1 MSLKIEKLEK
11 GMAKL
16 TIEVSAEEFDKAYAQ
31 AYKKN
36 VTKINMPGFRKG
48 KAPLKMI
55 EKMYGPEMFYDDA
68 ANIVIPDAYDRE
80 VEANKVEV
88 VARPHIDV
96 EQIEKGKE
104 FIFTATVAIKPE
116 VTLGDYKGIEVEK
129 MDIEVTED
137 EILNKIKAEQE
148 KNASMVTVEDRA
160 SELDDTVTIDF
171 EGFSDGKAFEGGK
184 GTDYAL
190 VLGSHTFI
198 DNFEDQLI
206 GHNVGDKVEV
216 NVTFPADY
224 QAEDLAGKPALFKV
238 TIKKI
243 EKKVLPEIDDE
254 LAQDVSDFDTLDEYK
269 ADIKAKLTED
279 KEKDAKS
286 KKENDVVEKI
296 IENAT
301 MDIADDMIA
310 AQAERMLNE
319 YAQNLQMQGLSF
331 DMYMKYT
338 GMTVEQLLDQ
348 MKPQALKR
356 IQARLV
362 LEAVAVAEKFDVTD
376 EKLDAKC
383 EEIGKMYGMELDKVK
398 ETFGEEGLNQIKEDI
413 KVEKAADFV
422 RDNAV
427 EK

>member
-1 MSLKIEKLEK
+1 MYVRTWVAGADGSAKKIIVSDWIKNTAGSSSLDDSTELKDVTNVKGEQGYTMNGDNARIWDAAGGDIYYQGSIEKDLPVSLK
-11 GMAKL
+11 
-16 TIEVSAEEFDKAYAQ
+16 VSYQ
-31 AYKKN
+31 
-36 VTKINMPGFRKG
+36 
-48 KAPLKMI
+48 
-55 EKMYGPEMFYDDA
+55 
-68 ANIVIPDAYDRE
+68 
-80 VEANKVEV
+80 
-88 VARPHIDV
+88 
-96 EQIEKGKE
+96 
-104 FIFTATVAIKPE
+104 
-116 VTLGDYKGIEVEK
+116 
-129 MDIEVTED
+129 
-137 EILNKIKAEQE
+137 
-148 KNASMVTVEDRA
+148 
-160 SELDDTVTIDF
+160 LDGNPI
-171 EGFSDGKAFEGGK
+171 S
-184 GTDYAL
+184 
-190 VLGSHTFI
+190 
-198 DNFEDQLI
+198 
-206 GHNVGDKVEV
+206 
-216 NVTFPADY
+216 
-224 QAEDLAGKPALFKV
+224 AEDLAGKPALFKV

-376 EKLDAKC
+376 EDLDAKC

>member
-1 MSLKIEKLEK
+1 MSLQVEKLEK
-11 GMAKL
+11 NMAKL
-16 TIEVSAEEFDKAYAQ
+16 TIEVSAEELDKAMEK
-31 AYKKN
+31 AYQKQKSR
-36 VTKINMPGFRKG
+36 ISLPGFRKG
-48 KAPLKMI
+48 KAPRKMI
-55 EKMYGPEMFYDDA
+55 ESMYGKGVFMEDAVNSLVPQEYTKALGECDLEIVSQPEINVTQME
-68 ANIVIPDAYDRE
+68 P
-80 VEANKVEV
+80 
-88 VARPHIDV
+88 
-96 EQIEKGKE
+96 GKAL
-104 FIFTATVAIKPE
+104 IFTADVAVKPE

-338 GMTVEQLLDQ
+338 GMTVEQLLD
-348 MKPQALKR
+348 
-356 IQARLV
+356 
-362 LEAVAVAEKFDVTD
+362 
-376 EKLDAKC
+376 
-383 EEIGKMYGMELDKVK
+383 
-398 ETFGEEGLNQIKEDI
+398 
-413 KVEKAADFV
+413 
-422 RDNAV
+422 
-427 EK
+427 

>member
-1 MSLKIEKLEK
+1 
-11 GMAKL
+11 
-16 TIEVSAEEFDKAYAQ
+16 
-31 AYKKN
+31 
-36 VTKINMPGFRKG
+36 
-48 KAPLKMI
+48 
-55 EKMYGPEMFYDDA
+55 
-68 ANIVIPDAYDRE
+68 
-80 VEANKVEV
+80 
-88 VARPHIDV
+88 
-96 EQIEKGKE
+96 
-104 FIFTATVAIKPE
+104 
-116 VTLGDYKGIEVEK
+116 

-184 GTDYAL
+184 GNDYEL

-224 QAEDLAGKPALFKV
+224 QAEVLAGKPALFKV

-376 EKLDAKC
+376 EELDAKC